1 MVLRATLVVLGF
13 TAVSVELRNP
23 VILAWLE
30 RRRFRGLSD
39 ALGLAFGALP
49 AFTAALADQ
58 RSFWRHPL
66 AALASMVR
74 MADGFYDPRDASRD
88 GMIILTGETGSGKT
102 TCAAAV
108 VELLRQ
114 RGVKVGGVLAT
125 GLLHESRRSGFDITD
140 LSTGRT
146 VPLCREGEAGSAAE
160 QRWGRFTFA
169 HEGLE
174 LGREALTVRGPSAD
188 VVVVDEVG
196 PLELAGGGWA
206 AALDELAAGFRGGI
220 LVDRRLAVVGAVRA
234 RWGAASTPVCQ
245 VGVDR
250 PERVA
255 DIVVERLKALR
266 RGKGP
271 GEPA

>member
-1 MVLRATLVVLGF
+1 MT
-13 TAVSVELRNP
+13 
-23 VILAWLE
+23 
-30 RRRFRGLSD
+30 
-39 ALGLAFGALP
+39 
-49 AFTAALADQ
+49 
-58 RSFWRHPL
+58 
-66 AALASMVR
+66 
-74 MADGFYDPRDASRD
+74 DGFYDPRDASRD

-108 VELLRQ
+108 VGLLRQ

-125 GLLHESRRSGFDITD
+125 GLLNESRRSGFDITD

-146 VPLCREGEAGSAAE
+146 VPLCREGDAGSTGE
-160 QRWGRFTFA
+160 QRWGRFTFVR
-169 HEGLE
+169 EGLE

-206 AALDELAAGFRGGI
+206 AALDELAGGFRGGI
-220 LVDRRLAVVGAVRA
+220 LVIARLAVVGAVMA

-255 DIVVERLKALR
+255 DMVVERLKALR
-266 RGKGP
+266 
-271 GEPA
+271 